1 MTCQKELMAAGS
13 PYPRT
18 CSDCGLGPCKRYNSK
33 WTPDNPVGHGPAMTN
48 NPVPKISTATEKEG
62 MRRFWLERTE
72 DVSGT
77 SGTGRVAEGVIFSNG
92 WCALHWLTKYTSVA
106 FYQSIA
112 ELEAIHG
119 HSGATRVVYE

>member
-1 MTCQKELMAAGS
+1 MK
-13 PYPRT
+13 
-18 CSDCGLGPCKRYNSK
+18 K
-33 WTPDNPVGHGPAMTN
+33 
-48 NPVPKISTATEKEG
+48 
-62 MRRFWLERTE
+62 FWLKRKE

-77 SGTGRVAEGVIFSNG
+77 SGVGLVAEGVVFSNG

-119 HSGATRVVYE
+119 HNGATEVVWAIELAGEK